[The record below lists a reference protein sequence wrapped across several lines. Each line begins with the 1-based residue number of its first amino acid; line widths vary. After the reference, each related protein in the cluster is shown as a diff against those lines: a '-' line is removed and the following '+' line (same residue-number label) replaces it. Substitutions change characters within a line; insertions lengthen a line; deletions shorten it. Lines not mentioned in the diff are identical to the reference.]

1 MKTKT
6 KLLLILLATCMLFT
20 LVGCNKQI
28 FDTNY
33 TFNYAYI
40 TIGDKV
46 IEGVVSKW
54 NDYDDSDMMQVVFE
68 NGDVYYTH
76 GENVVLCKKGDK

>member
-6 KLLLILLATCMLFT
+6 KLLLILLAACMLFI

-40 TIGDKV
+40 TMGGKV
-46 IEGVVSKW
+46 IEGAVSKW
-54 NDYDDSDMMQVVFE
+54 NDYDNSDMVQVIFE

-76 GENVVLCKKGDK
+76 GTNVILCKKGK